1 MAVADVDDSE
11 EGKIVDEAV
20 DEEVEGCN
28 CLEGIGRELGE
39 EGMAVRCRGQDTYLE
54 NEAMVIL

>member
-1 MAVADVDDSE
+1 MAVADVDDTE

-39 EGMAVRCRGQDTYLE
+39 EGMAVRCRGQGDVLGK
-54 NEAMVIL
+54 

>member
-1 MAVADVDDSE
+1 MAVVDVDDVE

-28 CLEGIGRELGE
+28 CLGGIGRELGE
-39 EGMAVRCRGQDTYLE
+39 EGWLFDAEDKETYLE